1 MSREDKI
8 KHLSDKV
15 SEFID
20 GETELQIIRLQGVF
34 KGKLLEKLYDGNK
47 ICGLRLE
54 CLDNSNPDYPKGA
67 EASIS
72 FNDGGLIDLEK
83 IVSKKL

>member
-1 MSREDKI
+1 MSRVDKI

-34 KGKLLEKLYDGNK
+34 KGKLLEKLYNGNK
-47 ICGLRLE
+47 VCGLRLE
-54 CLDNSNPDYPKGA
+54 CSVNSNPEYSKGT
-67 EASIS
+67 EVSIY
-72 FNDGGLIDLEK
+72 FNDGGLVDLEK